1 MAAAI
6 SFEPSRFVSIMEAN
20 ITAFVVFTCRI
31 RLLTS
36 YRRLCKVP
44 KYMKVMYSKSIRE
57 TIGRNVTRYLE
68 AQPDLKIPALAA
80 KVGVKRQYIYAIKSG
95 IVNVTIDK
103 LEALARELNVETRD
117 LLKEPKNGTR
127 RRA

>member
-1 MAAAI
+1 M
-6 SFEPSRFVSIMEAN
+6 
-20 ITAFVVFTCRI
+20 
-31 RLLTS
+31 
-36 YRRLCKVP
+36 
-44 KYMKVMYSKSIRE
+44 
-57 TIGRNVTRYLE
+57 TRYLE